1 MIYEFEG
8 KKPRIDEKAFVH
20 PEATIIGDVKIGP
33 HSSVW
38 PGAVVRGDFEEI
50 NIGSYTCILDN
61 AVIHPA
67 DICHEDEIE
76 YVPVDLGDHIVV
88 GHGALV
94 RGATIND
101 ECVIGA
107 RSIVYNN
114 AEMKKNSMVGM
125 GAVVLENE
133 EVPSKGI
140 VVGIPA
146 RKLRDLEEEDVKD
159 IKRRAENFADLADR
173 YREGLE

>member
-1 MIYEFEG
+1 MIHEFEG

-50 NIGSYTCILDN
+50 DIGSYTCVLDN

-67 DICHEDEIE
+67 DICHEDDIE
-76 YVPVDLGDHIVV
+76 YVPVKMGDHIVV

-107 RSIVYNN
+107 GSIVYNN
-114 AEMKKNSMVGM
+114 AEMMENSMVGM

-133 EVPSKGI
+133 TVSSREI

-146 RKLRDLEEEDVKD
+146 RKLRDLEGEDVKH
-159 IKRRAENFADLADR
+159 IKQRAENFADLADR